1 MPLNLK
7 LDYDRGVPV
16 YRQIFDAVLA
26 SLANGELSKED
37 QLPTIHALA
46 SKLEVN
52 PNTVARAYR
61 ELEGEGYIVSKRG
74 LGSFPS
80 PAPTK
85 QPDKKKVLRKLY
97 EQAVAE
103 AARYRISPDEMVETF
118 RRMSCET

>member
-16 YRQIFDAVLA
+16 YRQIFDAVLT

-61 ELEGEGYIVSKRG
+61 ELEGAGYIVSKRG
-74 LGSFPS
+74 LGSYFPRHH
-80 PAPTK
+80 
-85 QPDKKKVLRKLY
+85 Q
-97 EQAVAE
+97 
-103 AARYRISPDEMVETF
+103 AARQEESAARALREG
-118 RRMSCET
+118 RR